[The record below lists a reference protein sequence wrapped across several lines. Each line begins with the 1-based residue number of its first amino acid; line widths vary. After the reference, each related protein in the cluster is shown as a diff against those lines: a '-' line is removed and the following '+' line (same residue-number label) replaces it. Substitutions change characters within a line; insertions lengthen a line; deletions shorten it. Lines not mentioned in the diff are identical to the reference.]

1 LGLSKD
7 IYQDPV
13 YREKCKSL
21 LPIRWMSPESLIDGS
36 STTKSDVWSYGVV
49 LFEISTYGD
58 NPYNG
63 KENEEVIE
71 FVKTGGR
78 LEMPAN
84 APVKL

>member
-1 LGLSKD
+1 
-7 IYQDPV
+7 
-13 YREKCKSL
+13 
-21 LPIRWMSPESLIDGS
+21 MSPESLIDGS